1 MGETPAPLRYKKAI
15 FYLPSKVNSSVIS
28 GMTNSPFVRFGAII
42 VIASALFTFSARAH
56 SPGEEMADA
65 ANHFLAALTPEQKA
79 KATFDLKDAER
90 SNWNF
95 VPLIRKGLTFKEM
108 TPGQHLLGQALLN
121 SALSQRGYMKAVT
134 IMSLDDILKEMEQGS
149 GPVRDPELYYVSIF
163 GKPDAAGT
171 WGWRIEGHHLSL
183 NFVIVGGTNTTVT
196 PSFFGS
202 NPAEVRTGARTGLRV
217 LGTEEDLGR
226 QLVKSLND
234 GQKKIAIYTNTAP
247 NEIITGNQRKASL
260 LTPTG
265 LVASKMDKAQQALL
279 RQVIEEYVR
288 RYRPELADVDLQ
300 KIEKVGWEKIFFA
313 WAGGVEP
320 GQGHYYRVQGPTFLM
335 EFDNTQNN
343 ANHIHAVWR
352 DLANDFGEDL
362 LRQHYDA
369 VPHQN

>member
-1 MGETPAPLRYKKAI
+1 MNHSPSVRFVAI
-15 FYLPSKVNSSVIS
+15 FLV
-28 GMTNSPFVRFGAII
+28 TFC
-42 VIASALFTFSARAH
+42 LFTLSARAH

-108 TPGQHLLGQALLN
+108 TPGQQRLGQALLN
-121 SALSQRGYMKAVT
+121 SALSQRGFMKAMT

-183 NFVIVGGTNTTVT
+183 NFVIVDGTNTTVT

-202 NPAEVRTGARTGLRV
+202 NPAEVRTGARTGLSV
-217 LGTEEDLGR
+217 LGTEESLGR
-226 QLVKSLND
+226 QLIKSLND
-234 GQKKIAIYTNTAP
+234 AQKKIAIYTNIAP
-247 NEIITGNQRKASL
+247 KEIITGNQRKATL
-260 LTPTG
+260 LTPMG
-265 LVASKMDKAQQALL
+265 LAASKLDKAQLALL
-279 RQVIEEYVR
+279 RQIIEEYVR
-288 RYRPELADVDLQ
+288 RYRPELADADLK
-300 KIEKVGWEKIFFA
+300 KIEKVGWSKIFFA

-320 GQGHYYRVQGPTFLM
+320 GEGHYYRVQGPAFLM

-343 ANHIHAVWR
+343 ANHVHTVWR
-352 DLANDFGEDL
+352 DLENDFGEDL
-362 LRQHYDA
+362 LRKHYDQE
-369 VPHQN
+369 PH